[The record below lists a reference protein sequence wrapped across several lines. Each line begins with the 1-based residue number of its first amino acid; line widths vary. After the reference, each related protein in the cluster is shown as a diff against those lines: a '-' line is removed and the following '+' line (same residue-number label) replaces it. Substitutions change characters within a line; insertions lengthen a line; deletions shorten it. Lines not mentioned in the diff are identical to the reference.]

1 MADMKEVKAATEA
14 LWKALNV
21 WEGRCRDAG
30 AYMPGL
36 ATRLRIEADELAKK
50 YPDEINGGASE

>member
-1 MADMKEVKAATEA
+1 MINTGELKSATEA
-14 LWKALNV
+14 LWKALAV
-21 WEGRCRDAG
+21 WEERCRVAG